1 MGKPT
6 LKFIVD
12 NVHTIM
18 ANVNPT
24 DEMEI
29 EIKVGQV
36 PVDSQIKFGGLYSLY
51 RVVFHSDGRT
61 LTIRNNDRYYLDS
74 DTVVVWCVQAQDFFK
89 WLPNNLVVLNKV
101 R

>member
-29 EIKVGQV
+29 KIKVGQV
-36 PVDSQIKFGGLYSLY
+36 PVDSTIKFGGTY
-51 RVVFHSDGRT
+51 RVVFHSNES
-61 LTIRNNDRYYLDS
+61 TIVTISGNDRYYLDS

-89 WLPNNLVVLNKV
+89 WLPNNVVVLGIK
-101 R
+101 